1 MPRKL
6 LVTNALPYANGD
18 IHLGHLVGY
27 IQADIWVRYQRMRG
41 HAVHYVCA
49 DDTHGTPVML
59 RAEKEG
65 LTPEQLINRVHGEH
79 LRDFTAFGVAF
90 DNYHSTHSAENRF
103 YAEDIY
109 GKLKAGGL
117 IDTRAIEQYYDP
129 VKEMFLPDRFI
140 KGECPKCG
148 AADQYGDNCEA
159 CGAAYAPTE
168 LKNPYS
174 AVSGAKPVLRTSEH
188 YFFRLSDER
197 AVAFLRK
204 WTRGTN
210 AAGERRLQM
219 EAANKMKEWLGEEG
233 ENKLSDWD
241 ISRDAPYFGFEI
253 PGAPGKYFYVW
264 LDAPIGYLAS
274 FRNLAAKRAAAGE
287 TIPLEDY
294 TDAARAAAAGTEMV
308 HFIGKDIL
316 YFHALF
322 WPAMLKFAGYNTPS
336 QLCVNGFLTVDGA
349 KMSKS
354 RGTFITA
361 HSYITQKLNPEWLRY
376 YFAGKSNGTM
386 EDVDL
391 NLDDMIAKVNSDL
404 VGKFVNI
411 ASRCAGFIAK
421 RFDGRLSAVTLES
434 SDAVL
439 ADNNVLDSIL
449 SEVAERSTV
458 IAAAYEGRDY
468 SKALREI
475 MQVTDAVNV
484 FVNEKAPWEIA
495 KKPEM
500 AGQLQIV
507 CSIALNCFRL
517 LAVYLKPVIPQTVAD
532 IEKFLG
538 VEELTWADAQTLLPA
553 GHAIQ
558 TYSHLMT
565 RVERKQID
573 ALLEANRESLAPAAS
588 APTTADKP
596 AKEAK
601 AASSQQRHAEKQQ
614 HAAQAAETASP
625 HIGIDDFTKVDL
637 RIARIVNAEHVEGA
651 DKLIRLSLDI
661 GETDEAGNPKPRQV
675 FAGIKSAYDPAT
687 LIGRMTV
694 MVANL
699 APRKMKFGMS
709 EGMVL
714 AASDAEGTTPGLF
727 ILSPDA
733 GALPGMKVK

>member
-1 MPRKL
+1 MSRKI

-41 HAVHYVCA
+41 HSVHYVCA

-65 LTPEQLINRVHGEH
+65 LTPEQLIDRVHGEH

-90 DNYHSTHSAENRF
+90 DNYHSTHSAENRA

-109 GKLKAGGL
+109 GRLRAAGF

-148 AADQYGDNCEA
+148 AADQYGDNCEV

-197 AVAFLRK
+197 AVDFLRA

-210 AAGERRLQM
+210 ASGERRLQA

-274 FRNLAAKRAAAGE
+274 FRNLATKRAAAGE
-287 TIPLEDY
+287 MVAVEDY
-294 TDAARAAAAGTEMV
+294 TDAGRAAAAGTEMV

-322 WPAMLKFAGYNTPS
+322 WPAMLKFAGFATPS

-361 HSYITQKLNPEWLRY
+361 RSYIEQKLNPEWLRY

-411 ASRCAGFIAK
+411 ASRCAGFITK
-421 RFDGRLSAVTLES
+421 RFEARLGETDAAACAEFAAAWTEGR
-434 SDAVL
+434 
-439 ADNNVLDSIL
+439 
-449 SEVAERSTV
+449 
-458 IAAAYEGRDY
+458 IAAAYEERDY
-468 SKALREI
+468 GRALREI
-475 MQVTDAVNV
+475 MRLADIANQYVNDH
-484 FVNEKAPWEIA
+484 KPWELA
-495 KKPEM
+495 RHEGKE
-500 AGQLQIV
+500 ALLHTV
-507 CSIALNCFRL
+507 CSTALTMFRDL
-517 LAVYLKPVIPQTVAD
+517 SRYLKPVLPALVAQV
-532 IEKFLG
+532 ESFLALASMDWQG
-538 VEELTWADAQTLLPA
+538 DWAPLPA
-553 GHAIQ
+553 GHAIHA
-558 TYSHLMT
+558 YSHLMT

-573 ALLEANRESLAPAAS
+573 ALLEANRESLAPAAAAAARS
-588 APTTADKP
+588 AKDAVATQTS
-596 AKEAK
+596 
-601 AASSQQRHAEKQQ
+601 SSQQRHAEKQQ
-614 HAAQAAETASP
+614 HAAQAAETSLP
-625 HIGIDDFTKVDL
+625 HIGIDDFTKIDL
-637 RIARIVNAEHVEGA
+637 RIAKIVDARHVEGA
-651 DKLIRLSLDI
+651 DKLIQLQLDI
-661 GETDEAGNPKPRQV
+661 GETDESGRAKPRQV
-675 FAGIKSAYDPAT
+675 FAGIKSAYDPAS
-687 LIGRMTV
+687 LVGRLTV

-714 AASDAEGTTPGLF
+714 AASDADGKNAGLY
-727 ILSPDA
+727 ILSPDS
-733 GALPGMKVK
+733 GATPGMRVK

>member
-1 MPRKL
+1 MPRKI

-27 IQADIWVRYQRMRG
+27 VQADIWVRYQRMRG
-41 HAVHYVCA
+41 HSVHYVCA

-65 LTPEQLINRVHGEH
+65 LTPEQLIERVHGEH
-79 LRDFTAFGVAF
+79 LRDFTDFGVGF

-117 IDTRAIEQYYDP
+117 IDTRSIEQYYDP

-140 KGECPKCG
+140 KGECPKCS

-174 AVSGAKPVLRTSEH
+174 AVSGAKPVLRSSEH

-197 AVAFLRK
+197 AVDFLRS
-204 WTRGTN
+204 WTRGHN
-210 AAGERRLQM
+210 ALGERRLQP
-219 EAANKMKEWLGEEG
+219 EAANKMKEWLGEAG

-274 FRNLAAKRAAAGE
+274 FRNLAEKRAASAE
-287 TIPLEDY
+287 PIIVEDY
-294 TDAARAAAAGTEMV
+294 IDADRAAAAGTEMV

-322 WPAMLKFAGYNTPS
+322 WPAMLKFAGYATPS

-411 ASRCAGFIAK
+411 ASRCAGFIGK
-421 RFDGRLSAVTLES
+421 RFEGKLGEADAAACAEFATAWAEGRV
-434 SDAVL
+434 
-439 ADNNVLDSIL
+439 
-449 SEVAERSTV
+449 
-458 IAAAYEGRDY
+458 AAAYEERDF
-468 SKALREI
+468 SRALREI
-475 MQVTDAVNV
+475 MRLADTANQYVNDH
-484 FVNEKAPWEIA
+484 KPWELA
-495 KKPEM
+495 KQE
-500 AGQLQIV
+500 GQEARLHAV
-507 CSIALNCFRL
+507 CSTALTMFRDL
-517 LAVYLKPVIPQTVAD
+517 TRYLKPVLPALAAQVEAFLAIPAMDWQGD
-532 IEKFLG
+532 
-538 VEELTWADAQTLLPA
+538 WAALPA
-553 GHAIQ
+553 GHTIQ
-558 TYSHLMT
+558 AYSHLMT

-573 ALLEANRESLAPAAS
+573 ALLEANRESLASTAA
-588 APTTADKP
+588 APVKAE
-596 AKEAK
+596 AVAK

-614 HAAQAAETASP
+614 HAAQAAETPSP
-625 HIGIDDFTKVDL
+625 HISIDDFTKVDL
-637 RIARIVNAEHVEGA
+637 RIAKIVNAEHVEGA
-651 DKLIRLSLDI
+651 DKLIRLQLDI

-714 AASDAEGTTPGLF
+714 AASDAAGNTPGIFL
-727 ILSPDA
+727 LSPDA
-733 GALPGMKVK
+733 GAHPGMKVK

>member
-1 MPRKL
+1 MPRKI

-27 IQADIWVRYQRMRG
+27 IQGDIWVRFQRMRG
-41 HAVHYVCA
+41 NTVHYVCA

-59 RAEKEG
+59 RAERESI
-65 LTPEQLINRVHGEH
+65 TPEALIGRVHGEH
-79 LRDFTAFGVAF
+79 LRDFTDFGVAF
-90 DNYHSTHSAENRF
+90 DNYHTTHSAENRA

-109 GKLKAGGL
+109 GKLQAAQL
-117 IDTRAIEQYYDP
+117 IDTRAIEQFYDP
-129 VKEMFLPDRFI
+129 LKEMFLPDRFI

-148 AADQYGDNCEA
+148 AADQYGDNCEV

-174 AVSGAKPVLRTSEH
+174 AVSGAKPVLKTSEH

-197 AVAFLRK
+197 AVAFLRD
-204 WTRGTN
+204 WTRGAN
-210 AAGERRLQM
+210 AAGTHRLQS
-219 EAANKMKEWLGEEG
+219 EAANKMKEWLGEAG

-274 FRNLAAKRAAAGE
+274 FRNLATRRDD
-287 TIPLEDY
+287 IVVEDY
-294 TDAARAAAAGTEMV
+294 TDAARAQASGTEMV

-322 WPAMLKFAGYNTPS
+322 WPAMLQFAGYRTPS

-361 HSYITQKLNPEWLRY
+361 RSYVTQGLNPEWLRY
-376 YFAGKSNGTM
+376 YFATKSNGTM

-391 NLDDMIAKVNSDL
+391 NLDDLIAKVNSDL

-411 ASRCAGFIAK
+411 ASRCAGFVAK
-421 RFDGRLSAVTLES
+421 RFDGKLGASDPKATAEFESAFEAAT
-434 SDAVL
+434 
-439 ADNNVLDSIL
+439 
-449 SEVAERSTV
+449 
-458 IAAAYEGRDY
+458 IAQAYEERDY
-468 SKALREI
+468 GRALREI
-475 MQVTDAVNV
+475 MRLADLANQYVNDH
-484 FVNEKAPWEIA
+484 KPWELA
-495 KKPEM
+495 RQE
-500 AGQLQIV
+500 GQEAYLHTV
-507 CSIALNCFRL
+507 CSTALTLFRDL
-517 LAVYLKPVIPQTVAD
+517 TLYLKPVLPALAAKVEA
-532 IEKFLG
+532 FLAIAPM
-538 VEELTWADAQTLLPA
+538 TWRDAWKPLPA
-553 GHAIQ
+553 GHAIHAYQ
-558 TYSHLMT
+558 HLMT

-573 ALLEANRESLAPAAS
+573 ALVEANRESLAPAAA
-588 APTTADKP
+588 APAVTAT
-596 AKEAK
+596 
-601 AASSQQRHAEKQQ
+601 AAPHSPQRHAEKQQ
-614 HAAQAAETASP
+614 HSAQAAEGAAP
-625 HIGIDDFTKVDL
+625 HLSIDDFAKVDL
-637 RIARIVNAEHVEGA
+637 RIAKIVAAEHVEGA
-651 DKLIRLSLDI
+651 DKLIRLQLDI
-661 GETDEAGNPKPRQV
+661 GEAAPRQV

-687 LIGRMTV
+687 LVGRLTV

-714 AASDAEGTTPGLF
+714 AASDDTGTAGGLY
-727 ILSPDA
+727 ILSPDS
-733 GALPGMKVK
+733 GARPGMRVK